1 MIEPTGYTALDLIGF
16 TDRGRYDPDAYY
28 VKNDIVTV
36 GNTKWRCLI
45 DDTHNITPT
54 EGVNWTIYLE
64 SATSLAGMSDTNIT
78 NPADG
83 DGLVHDGND
92 WKNVPI
98 MTKEQW
104 KKNGAYN
111 ICPNNATSQVVN
123 QITYA
128 VNSSNKIITAT
139 WSTTPSGNSPL
150 LIAARGL
157 LKLKAGTTYKLL
169 GCPTG
174 GGWSAG
180 NFKYR
185 VFIQDNTAGTDIQ
198 DTGSGVVFTPTED
211 HEYTVYITIAQHA
224 GASGNLTFKPMVTTD
239 LNATYDDYVE
249 HAMTNRELT
258 EVVKTNPT
266 ITNTTSNASV
276 VSHNI
281 YKCGKVVQFILSIK
295 TTTAI
300 AAGGNI
306 NFSSSGLPVPKNI
319 AALMGYAGTNIIM
332 GYIGDDGTIIGR
344 AITAIPTD
352 FNFNLVA
359 TYLAK

>member
-1 MIEPTGYTALDLIGF
+1 
-16 TDRGRYDPDAYY
+16 
-28 VKNDIVTV
+28 
-36 GNTKWRCLI
+36 
-45 DDTHNITPT
+45 
-54 EGVNWTIYLE
+54 
-64 SATSLAGMSDTNIT
+64 
-78 NPADG
+78 
-83 DGLVHDGND
+83 
-92 WKNVPI
+92 
-98 MTKEQW
+98 
-104 KKNGAYN
+104 
-111 ICPNNATSQVVN
+111 
-123 QITYA
+123 
-128 VNSSNKIITAT
+128 
-139 WSTTPSGNSPL
+139 
-150 LIAARGL
+150 
-157 LKLKAGTTYKLL
+157 
-169 GCPTG
+169 
-174 GGWSAG
+174 
-180 NFKYR
+180 
-185 VFIQDNTAGTDIQ
+185 
-198 DTGSGVVFTPTED
+198 
-211 HEYTVYITIAQHA
+211 
-224 GASGNLTFKPMVTTD
+224 MVTTD